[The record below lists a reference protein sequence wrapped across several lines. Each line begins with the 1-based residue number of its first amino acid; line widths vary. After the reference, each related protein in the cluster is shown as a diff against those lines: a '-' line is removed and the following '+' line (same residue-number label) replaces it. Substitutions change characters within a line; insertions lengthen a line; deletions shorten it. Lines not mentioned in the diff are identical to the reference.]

1 MRLSLNIK
9 ILVLSL
15 LVILLFFLDLIVGS
29 VSIPF
34 SDIIDIFS
42 GEESKS
48 SWEYIIFD
56 FRLPKALTAILAGA
70 ALSISG
76 LLMQTMFRN
85 PLAGPFV
92 LGVSSGASLGV
103 ALYIMGGSILMSLF
117 GASSISN
124 SGMVVAAVMGAL
136 TVLGMVLT
144 VGSRIKNNL
153 TLLIV
158 GIMFGSL
165 TSAIVSILQ
174 YFSSEENVHKFVIW
188 TLGSLSAVSMED
200 IAIVAPIIVVA
211 LIVCIALQ
219 KALNTLLLGEHYA
232 RSLGINIR
240 HIQFVIICITGILAG
255 TITAYTGPIAFVG
268 IAIPHLAR
276 NLFRTSNHN
285 ILVPTTILIGA
296 IFMLVCDIF
305 SQLPG
310 NSTSLPINS
319 VSAIFGAPVVIWI
332 IVKRNV

>member
-1 MRLSLNIK
+1 MKISLKIK
-9 ILVLSL
+9 ILLFVL
-15 LVILLFFLDLIVGS
+15 LVIILFFLDLIVGS

-34 SDIIDIFS
+34 KDVVRIFS
-42 GEESKS
+42 GEETKA

-56 FRLPKALTAILAGA
+56 FRLPKAITAILTGA
-70 ALSISG
+70 SLSIAG
-76 LLMQTMFRN
+76 LLMQTLFRN

-103 ALYIMGGSILMSLF
+103 ALYIMGGSLLMSILP
-117 GASSISN
+117 INYLSN
-124 SGMVVAAVMGAL
+124 TGIVIAAIAGAL
-136 TVLGMVLT
+136 LVLMMVIT
-144 VGSRIKNNL
+144 VGAKVKNNL

-174 YFSSEENVHKFVIW
+174 YFSTEENVHKFVIW
-188 TLGSLSAVSMED
+188 TLGSLSAVSMDD
-200 IAIVAPIIVVA
+200 IKIISPIILVA
-211 LIVCIALQ
+211 LALCITLQ
-219 KALNTLLLGEHYA
+219 KSLNTLLLGENYA
-232 RSLGINIR
+232 RSLGTNIKHLR
-240 HIQFVIICITGILAG
+240 FFIICLTGLLAG

-276 NLFRTSNHN
+276 NLFKTSNHN
-285 ILVPTTILIGA
+285 ILVPTSILIG
-296 IFMLVCDIF
+296 IVFMLACDIF

-310 NSTSLPINS
+310 NNTTLPINS

>member
-1 MRLSLNIK
+1 MSISLKIK
-9 ILVLSL
+9 ILFLAL
-15 LVILLFFLDLIVGS
+15 LVIILFFLDLIVGS
-29 VSIPF
+29 VSIPLK
-34 SDIIDIFS
+34 DIINIFS

-48 SWEYIIFD
+48 SWQYIIFD
-56 FRLPKALTAILAGA
+56 FRLPKALTAILAGTS
-70 ALSISG
+70 LSIAG

-103 ALYIMGGSILMSLF
+103 ALYIMGGSLLMSILPI
-117 GASSISN
+117 SSLSN
-124 SGMVVAAVMGAL
+124 TGIVIAAVAGAL
-136 TVLGMVLT
+136 TVLIMVIT
-144 VGSRIKNNL
+144 VGTKIKNNL

-174 YFSSEENVHKFVIW
+174 YFSTEENVHKFVIW
-188 TLGSLSAVSMED
+188 TLGSLSTVSMD
-200 IAIVAPIIVVA
+200 DIIIITPIILISLTACIAI
-211 LIVCIALQ
+211 Q
-219 KALNTLLLGEHYA
+219 KSLNTLLLGENYA
-232 RSLGINIR
+232 RSLGINIKNL
-240 HIQFVIICITGILAG
+240 QFFIIGITGILAG

-276 NLFRTSNHN
+276 NLFKTSNHN
-285 ILVPTTILIGA
+285 VLVPTSILVGA

-310 NSTSLPINS
+310 NNTTLPINS
-319 VSAIFGAPVVIWI
+319 VSAIFGAPIVIWI
-332 IVKRNV
+332 IVKRNI

>member
-1 MRLSLNIK
+1 MHLSLKIK
-9 ILVLSL
+9 ILILSL

-34 SDIIDIFS
+34 SDIINIFS

-56 FRLPKALTAILAGA
+56 FRLPKALTAILAGT

-103 ALYIMGGSILMSLF
+103 ALYIMGGSILMSF
-117 GASSISN
+117 IGVSSISN
-124 SGMVVAAVMGAL
+124 SGMVLAAVLGAL
-136 TVLGMVLT
+136 AVLGMVLT

-165 TSAIVSILQ
+165 TSAVVSILQ
-174 YFSSEENVHKFVIW
+174 YFSSEENVHRFVIW

-200 IAIVAPIIVVA
+200 IAVVAPIIIIA
-211 LIVCIALQ
+211 LILCIALQ
-219 KALNTLLLGEHYA
+219 KSLNTLLLGEHYA

-240 HIQFVIICITGILAG
+240 HIQFMIICLTGILAG

-276 NLFRTSNHN
+276 NLFRSSNHN

-296 IFMLVCDIF
+296 IFMLACDIF